1 MLLKGAHDHVAAPLS
16 LAHSES
22 PLDALDRVLER
33 PPAVAKTL
41 L

>member
-1 MLLKGAHDHVAAPLS
+1 MHLKGAHDHVAALLS
-16 LAHSES
+16 LAHSEN
-22 PLDALDRVLER
+22 PLVVLDRVLER